1 MCPSEAAGRLC
12 KRAQVHTVDYAA
24 DAQVLGAIQR
34 PLEHRTRDER
44 TLNVT
49 IVEVEEEEE
58 EEGGKESNQSYRRR
72 DCNRNRSHNKDNN
85 IDTNNNSY
93 IRWNTDNICGIR
105 GGGINWV
112 SEKMGVE

>member
-1 MCPSEAAGRLC
+1 MCPSKAAGRLC

-49 IVEVEEEEE
+49 IVEVEEGE
-58 EEGGKESNQSYRRR
+58 EEGGEESNQSYRRR

-105 GGGINWV
+105 GGGDL
-112 SEKMGVE
+112 SG